1 MTRQITVTVET
12 SRYADGSYWLPGAE
26 YYVEDVELV
35 VPDDF
40 DDEQYSDDELQM
52 MADDD
57 KCAIVSYLHREEVQP

>member
-1 MTRQITVTVET
+1 MEYGSEL
-12 SRYADGSYWLPGAE
+12 SRRDE
-26 YYVEDVELV
+26 VEDTELV

-57 KCAIVSYLHREEVQP
+57 KCAIVSYLHKEEVQP

>member
-1 MTRQITVTVET
+1 MTRQITMTVES

-26 YYVEDVELV
+26 YYVEDVELLV
-35 VPDDF
+35 ADDF

-57 KCAIVSYLHREEVQP
+57 KCAIVSYLHKEVQP